1 MSQWP
6 IVKLGDVAEL
16 ITDGVHNSPE
26 YVSSGIPMLDTKHIG
41 SNFRIDDTQ
50 ADKFI
55 SAETDAILAKRCK
68 PQANDIL
75 LSSRGSIGKIAIVD
89 SGQNFNI
96 MGNMILI
103 RPPIG
108 ISSKLLALILKMQV
122 AHLQNIAQ
130 GVAQKG
136 LYLGQIRNLQIPL
149 PPLDIQK
156 QIVARLEMAQTLID
170 QRKQQLGLMDSLIQS
185 TFYEMFGDQANNE
198 KGWDVKPL
206 PFFLSV
212 DTNMIHDFTDYQ
224 DFPHIGI
231 DSIEKNTGKIANYR
245 TINEDGVISGKYL
258 FDQRHI
264 IYSKIRP
271 NLNKVALPTFQ
282 GLCSADAYPLLV
294 DSSKANRVF
303 VALILRSEHFL
314 NEIMAHCTRTN
325 IPKINKKQLLSFES
339 ILPPIDL
346 QNTFS
351 DRVQKFEKI
360 KAQMT
365 ASLAELEQ
373 NFNALMQ
380 QSFAG

>member
-1 MSQWP
+1 MTQWKMVKWDTVLSIKNGKSQKN
-6 IVKLGDVAEL
+6 VVAE
-16 ITDGVHNSPE
+16 DGRYPIYGSGGVMGYANDFLCEENTVVLGRKGNINSPIFVKE
-26 YVSSGIPMLDTKHIG
+26 KFWNVDTAFGLVANKEFLIPKFLYYFCISYNFEKLNTTVTIPSLTK
-41 SNFRIDDTQ
+41 SN
-50 ADKFI
+50 
-55 SAETDAILAKRCK
+55 
-68 PQANDIL
+68 L
-75 LSSRGSIGKIAIVD
+75 LSV
-89 SGQNFNI
+89 
-96 MGNMILI
+96 L
-103 RPPIG
+103 
-108 ISSKLLALILKMQV
+108 
-122 AHLQNIAQ
+122 
-130 GVAQKG
+130 
-136 LYLGQIRNLQIPL
+136 IPL
-149 PPLDIQK
+149 PPLDIQN
-156 QIVARLEMAQTLID
+156 QIVAQLDLAQALID
-170 QRKQQLGLMDSLIQS
+170 QRKQQLGLMDALIQS

-224 DFPHIGI
+224 DYPHIGI